1 MVDTKTQA
9 QFRRDGSVLAA
20 LGAQV
25 AAMTLPDVEVR
36 MSRALAD
43 KAVAA
48 WERDEEGSLDPEDL
62 EQRVQRHRA
71 ASLALIGLSIV
82 NRGKADGDEVLVGL
96 QPGLIGD
103 ALKAADDLP

>member
-1 MVDTKTQA
+1 MVDTETQA

-48 WERDEEGSLDPEDL
+48 WERDEEGSLDLEDL
-62 EQRVQRHRA
+62 EQRIQRHRA

-82 NRGKADGDEVLVGL
+82 NSGKADGDEVLVGL

-103 ALKAADDLP
+103 ALNAADDLP